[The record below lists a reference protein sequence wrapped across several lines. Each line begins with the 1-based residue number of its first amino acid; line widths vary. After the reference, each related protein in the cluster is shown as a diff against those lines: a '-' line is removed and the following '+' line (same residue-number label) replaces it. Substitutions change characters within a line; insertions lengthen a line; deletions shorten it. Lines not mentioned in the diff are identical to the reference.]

1 MGTPEGFQAA
11 LGVAALSMAVALSAC
26 NAKQDAGDRPTSGEG
41 AATPVAVAEPA
52 GSAVVEEAR
61 RDLAQRLNRPIE
73 DIKVLE
79 NRRVAWKSS
88 ALGCPEPDKSY
99 LQVVTPGWLIRL
111 IVGRAEYRY
120 HSSEDGPPFTCNPR
134 QAEPPVPYSV
144 D

>member
-52 GSAVVEEAR
+52 G
-61 RDLAQRLNRPIE
+61 NRPIE